1 MITPEQF
8 QEIGETLLPLLDELT
23 EWIMQDMIE
32 RFMIRFGRGEKKLLT
47 GTDEWQAWVLEQ
59 AGGNLDEI
67 QKALAK
73 STGKSQ
79 QEIAKIFKDSGIQ
92 AAKADAALGNVH
104 IEGISATAFS
114 DGAECI
120 AEVEVLL
127 SRNAEVPKEAKAL
140 YDKYIRGGRK

>member
-1 MITPEQF
+1 MYISSA
-8 QEIGETLLPLLDELT
+8 
-23 EWIMQDMIE
+23 
-32 RFMIRFGRGEKKLLT
+32 RFGDFYDDTTGSSALFQVFTNQYGLAEININSRILGGLTIKEADAMIANTKSNLPQSLKEAVIHECGHAKLIHGLSVEEVEKLY
-47 GTDEWQAWVLEQ
+47 
-59 AGGNLDEI
+59 
-67 QKALAK
+67 
-73 STGKSQ
+73 
-79 QEIAKIFKDSGIQ
+79 
-92 AAKADAALGNVH
+92 AALGNVH